1 MRDFEGTR
9 LVVHWAL
16 VEGEGVMDT
25 VLQGLERGVPERLG
39 EPECFKDGVPVE
51 LMEGDLESV
60 PLAVAQ
66 REAESEALSVR
77 VTVVVGQLVLDRE
90 GVGHDVGVVDWL
102 VDTVSVREDLELG
115 LLKLAETRA
124 EAVCELVI
132 V

>member
-1 MRDFEGTR
+1 
-9 LVVHWAL
+9 
-16 VEGEGVMDT
+16 MDT
-25 VLQGLERGVPERLG
+25 VLQGLKREVPERLG
-39 EPECFKDGVPVE
+39 EPECVKDGVPVG

-60 PLAVAQ
+60 PLGVAQ
-66 REAESEALSVR
+66 REAESEALRVR

-124 EAVCELVI
+124 EAVCELVM